1 MNLIQEY
8 AGREHTPSGTTFH
21 TDVHGKV
28 GLAVSIDEIK
38 AEVESKPLK
47 VLGSAYAVGFG
58 APEGELPKL
67 KLMVACSGAKPFE
80 DQLRSYFGLTDPAMR
95 IELAQLPLSCTLT
108 SEPVDGNE
116 EALPTSTTTFT
127 AFYCGHGKA
136 VDRGNNDPIMVPL
149 YLQQT
154 SPATEI

>member
-47 VLGSAYAVGFG
+47 VLGSAYPVAWG
-58 APEGELPKL
+58 APDGDLPKL
-67 KLMVACSGAKPFE
+67 KLMVACSGVADFE
-80 DQLRSYFGLTDPAMR
+80 KQLRDYFDLTDPAIQ
-95 IELAQLPLSCTLT
+95 IELAQLPMTCTLV
-108 SEPVDGNE
+108 SEAVDGNE
-116 EALPTSTTTFT
+116 DALPTRTTEFT

-154 SPATEI
+154 SPAREI

>member
-28 GLAVSIDEIK
+28 GLCVSIDEVK
-38 AEVESKPLK
+38 AAVDSKPLK
-47 VLGSAYAVGFG
+47 VLGSAYPVAWG
-58 APEGELPKL
+58 APDGELPKL
-67 KLMVACSGAKPFE
+67 TLKVACSGLKDFE
-80 DQLRSYFGLTDPAMR
+80 DQLRSYFNLTDPAVQ
-95 IELAQLPLSCTLT
+95 IELAQLPLACTLS

-154 SPATEI
+154 SPAREI